1 MAGDRF
7 SPGERWKPSAE
18 QLTGF
23 AEAADW
29 VRNEKLSGGNR
40 PFPIDDRDL
49 VAVTVKNETGGDR
62 RRFEIVGLE
71 NPVFAPQDS
80 LATFQNRVAL
90 GGGVPSLPEHVR
102 RFGVLLRPVAAGR
115 LTKACVQGAVPVKLK
130 VRDEAHEFARLVD
143 GRTGYLESADAGV
156 PVLWKDDAQYED
168 ENGNVWALVLLG
180 PRHEPLVPFRLEET
194 LYPLDQAEATLL
206 DDANGC
212 VLENPSNPTRITA
225 RDLVDVMGPQV
236 DPESAQG
243 GLTQRESAPPGTCG
257 WAQITSDADDANRP
271 IYNIVSLGASCC
283 GGSSASPS
291 SSGSRSGSQP
301 SGSDSSSQSASS
313 DSHSSQSQPSGST
326 PSGTWP
332 SGGSGG
338 PPSGASGGL
347 SSGASGGSGASGVS
361 GGSGGSGASSASD
374 ASDNSGGGDSQ
385 DFGSGSSDESAASG
399 SDSSASSGSAPSGSQ
414 PMPSQSESDSG
425 SESESGSDK
434 STAIVPASWTHDKYT
449 ALFVEECPEVRFD
462 DVMIATV
469 AQRDGELPIDPR
481 YCEVCEP
488 GTLEVCGCAADAPI
502 AVGAIIGS
510 GGSAVVY
517 RFARQRKKKE
527 VRLVIR
533 LTGVRKGFCGH
544 RFPNRTREQFEAN
557 ERFIQSAYPGA

>member
-7 SPGERWKPSAE
+7 SPGARWKPSAE

-71 NPVFAPQDS
+71 NPVFTPQDS

-90 GGGVPSLPEHVR
+90 GGAVPSLPEHVR
-102 RFGVLLRPVAAGR
+102 RFGVLLRPVADGR
-115 LTKACVQGAVPVKLK
+115 LTKACVQGAVPVRLK

-243 GLTQRESAPPGTCG
+243 GLTLRESAPPGTCG
-257 WAQITSDADDANRP
+257 WAQRTSDADDANRP

-283 GGSSASPS
+283 GESSASPS

-301 SGSDSSSQSASS
+301 SDSDSSSQSASS
-313 DSHSSQSQPSGST
+313 DSHSSESQPSGSA
-326 PSGTWP
+326 PSGPWP
-332 SGGSGG
+332 SGGG
-338 PPSGASGGL
+338 SGASGGL
-347 SSGASGGSGASGVS
+347 STGGSGGLSTGGSGASGASGVS
-361 GGSGGSGASSASD
+361 GGSGVSGASSASE
-374 ASDNSGGGDSQ
+374 ASGGSGGGDSQ

-399 SDSSASSGSAPSGSQ
+399 SDSSASSGSALSGSQ
-414 PMPSQSESDSG
+414 PMPSQSDSDSD
-425 SESESGSDK
+425 SGSDK
-434 STAIVPASWTHDKYT
+434 STAIVPASWTRDKYT
-449 ALFVEECPEVRFD
+449 ALFVEECPDVRFD

-481 YCEVCEP
+481 YGEVCEP
-488 GTLEVCGCAADAPI
+488 GTLEVCGCVADAPI
-502 AVGAIIGS
+502 AVGAKVS
-510 GGSAVVY
+510 AGGSAVAY
-517 RFARQRKKKE
+517 RFARQRTKKE

-533 LTGVRKGFCGH
+533 LTGVRKGFRGH